1 MPKIK
6 VKNIPAIARER
17 VCDKTHRCEDCPFHL
32 KERFVID
39 EDADTGCMVDSRYD
53 PEETIVEL
61 PEKDFPTN
69 REWLESLSDD
79 DLAAFYTQGL
89 LIEKYSSFPINI
101 HQTIGSFM
109 ASQQG
114 IKEWL
119 SKPCPYLMEE

>member
-6 VKNIPAIARER
+6 VKNIP
-17 VCDKTHRCEDCPFHL
+17 
-32 KERFVID
+32 
-39 EDADTGCMVDSRYD
+39 DATYTRICTNCIKCSRTYCFQFDTVKIPNGYVHYQKDV
-53 PEETIVEL
+53 VEL
-61 PEKDFPTN
+61 SEQDFPTN

-89 LIEKYSSFPINI
+89 LIEKYSPFPINI
-101 HQTIGSFM
+101 NQIIGSFM

-119 SKPCPYLMEE
+119 SKPCLYLMEED